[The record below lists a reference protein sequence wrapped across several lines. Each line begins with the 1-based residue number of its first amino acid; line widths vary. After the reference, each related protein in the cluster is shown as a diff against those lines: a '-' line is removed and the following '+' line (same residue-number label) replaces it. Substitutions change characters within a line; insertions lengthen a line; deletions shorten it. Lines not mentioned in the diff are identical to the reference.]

1 MGPQP
6 NPRSIGNRDLVGL
19 PSRPQELT
27 ARLLPLAAIVTPG
40 TLNVIAVNATTIFQY
55 PVAQYNFNN
64 STGFG
69 NRGNNGGAMLGASP
83 ALQRLSFATASS
95 SEISQIHAPFANSS
109 YKLEFFAPAVSCTP
123 ANASL
128 VTRVTG
134 WLESL
139 EGANSPWLCFVPT
152 ALELVGSDFNPFN
165 TSDEVQKTFFGTG
178 SNYDFGGKQ
187 TVDLFATMYTGG
199 TFAEQPMVNC
209 TLYNAS
215 YETSFDFTHPQQN
228 ISVIQRTLHE
238 PILTPNDPNASF
250 GTPEWAYMNMMDA
263 FATILVGFTEGSSGG
278 SSSYKTMFQVTA
290 LQSLKDAPYIQPL
303 ISADQLGSMLE
314 TIFQNITLSLLSD
327 SAFQ

>member
-27 ARLLPLAAIVTPG
+27 AKLLPLAAIVTPG
-40 TLNVIAVNATTIFQY
+40 TLNVIAVNATTISQY
-55 PVAQYNFNN
+55 PVAQYNFSN
-64 STGFG
+64 SASFG
-69 NRGNNGGAMLGASP
+69 SSGSDGGYLLGAGP
-83 ALQRLSFATASS
+83 ALQRLSFAAASS
-95 SEISQIHAPFANSS
+95 SEISQIHAPVANSS
-109 YKLEFFAPAVSCTP
+109 YKLEFFAPAVSCAP

-165 TSDEVQKTFFGTG
+165 TSNAVDEVQKTFFGTG
-178 SNYDFGGKQ
+178 SNYDFAGNQ
-187 TVDLFATMYTGG
+187 TVDLFATMISG
-199 TFAEQPMVNC
+199 TTSAGQPMVNC

-238 PILTPNDPNASF
+238 PILTPNNQNASF

-263 FATILVGFTEGSSGG
+263 FATILVGFTEGSRGG

-290 LQSLKDAPYIQPL
+290 LQSLQPPV
-303 ISADQLGSMLE
+303 SADQLGSMLE
-314 TIFQNITLSLLSD
+314 AIFQNITLSLLSD